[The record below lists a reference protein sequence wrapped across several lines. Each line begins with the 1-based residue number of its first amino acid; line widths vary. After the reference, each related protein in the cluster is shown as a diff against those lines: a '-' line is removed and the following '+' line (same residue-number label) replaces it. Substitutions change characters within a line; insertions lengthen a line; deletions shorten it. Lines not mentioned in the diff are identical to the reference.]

1 MINTEIIR
9 RYIIFTIGLF
19 VNSFGVSFVTKANLG
34 TSPIS
39 SVPYTLSLGFEPTL
53 GMFTLYTSIFLI
65 IIQIILLRE
74 NFPKEYLLQIP
85 VSIAFSWFIDLT
97 MEFLVFLE
105 PNTYFMNFASLI
117 LGCVILGIGVYLEMV
132 ADVVMLPGESFVKA
146 VSVTFK
152 TDFGKTKILFDSTMT
167 IIAVIIG
174 FFMFGSI
181 AGVGEGTFIAAIL
194 VGMIARFLKKKLNF
208 IELITPLDCEE

>member
-105 PNTYFMNFASLI
+105 PNTYFMNFVSLI